1 RVSATTHTP
10 PLSLHDALPI
20 SKQPF
25 PCFRDFRGA
34 RRHRYDAVVRAL
46 LVEDDA
52 TIAEFVARG
61 LREAG
66 FAVDHFADGEAGL
79 IAALDQPY
87 DTASVGL
94 RPPKRDGLSPIEA

>member
-25 PCFRDFRGA
+25 SWFRDFRGE

-79 IAALDQPY
+79 IAALDQDRKSTRLNSSHGSISY
-87 DTASVGL
+87 AVF
-94 RPPKRDGLSPIEA
+94 

>member
-1 RVSATTHTP
+1 
-10 PLSLHDALPI
+10 
-20 SKQPF
+20 
-25 PCFRDFRGA
+25 
-34 RRHRYDAVVRAL
+34 VRAL

-79 IAALDQPY
+79 IAAPDQPY
-87 DTASVGL
+87 DRDC
-94 RPPKRDGLSPIEA
+94 RPAAGEVIRWR